1 MRVIVVGAG
10 IVGAACARALA
21 SAGFD
26 VTVLERGACAGG
38 TSSSCE
44 GNVLV
49 SDKTPRPRTGP
60 RRARIDPL
68 AAGGR
73 GAA

>member
-26 VTVLERGACAGG
+26 ITVLERGACWWH
-38 TSSSCE
+38 
-44 GNVLV
+44 LV
-49 SDKTPRPRTGP
+49 EL
-60 RRARIDPL
+60 RRQPS
-68 AAGGR
+68 GVG
-73 GAA
+73 